1 MKIMKFLADAM
12 HGRIARY
19 LRILGYDTFYPGDI
33 DDSEILEIAAK
44 EGRIIITRD
53 VQLSER
59 AKSRD
64 IEFILLESVDFIKN
78 FDKIYEKFS
87 IDLELDP
94 VKSRC
99 PACNNE
105 IQPIEKIKVKG
116 QVPEKTY
123 NRFDKYWKCI
133 NPECG
138 KIYYYGIHWEKMRK
152 IIAKIKKYED

>member
-1 MKIMKFLADAM
+1 MKIMKFIADAM

-53 VQLSER
+53 VQLSDR
-59 AKSRD
+59 ARSRD
-64 IEFILLESVDFIKN
+64 IGFILLESVDFIKN
-78 FDKIYEKFS
+78 FYEIYEKFS
-87 IDLELDP
+87 IDLDLDP

-99 PACNNE
+99 PACNNG

-116 QVPEKTY
+116 KVPEKTY
-123 NRFDKYWKCI
+123 NRFDKYWKCN

-152 IIAKIKKYED
+152 IITKIKKYEE